1 MLSSDYLIKGIT
13 GLSRASQGS
22 PMEGHYG
29 PTVIAAY
36 YFCRENDLDKKTEK
50 AVQKQIDQ
58 LISKFEPFFISLPA
72 EDPEPG
78 AISHIIQPLDVNVHE
93 LRAIGHNVIFST
105 LAIKALHDPPSLEIP
120 LTIKKICTLI
130 EGFDQA
136 SRGGPFPGW
145 PSSEI
150 STTAVNPEDQF
161 PAYDDEEAI
170 IHFTFDALLK
180 IKTICT
186 GKHEG
191 TIGHLLT
198 HADALNEL
206 SRLGYP
212 VSAKKGYLSHQIYV
226 KLATRSFVPD
236 EWGGGYPGRTRLK
249 MIYLLARFRREAK
262 AAGSLQHNNIARI
275 HALEDDGDTHF
286 MVSDRADTRLMKH
299 KPLYCHGGN

>member
-29 PTVIAAY
+29 PAVIAAY

-58 LISKFEPFFISLPA
+58 LISKFEPYFISLPA
-72 EDPEPG
+72 EDPETG
-78 AISHIIQPLDVNVHE
+78 AISHIIQALDVNVHE
-93 LRAIGHNVIFST
+93 LRAIGHNVIFAT
-105 LAIKALHDPPSLEIP
+105 LAIKALQDTQRLAIHLA
-120 LTIKKICTLI
+120 IKGICTLI
-130 EGFDQA
+130 EGLDQA

-150 STTAVNPEDQF
+150 STATVNPEDQF

-186 GKHEG
+186 GMHEG

-236 EWGGGYPGRTRLK
+236 EWGGIPRKNPAQYDPLTGTVPQ
-249 MIYLLARFRREAK
+249 
-262 AAGSLQHNNIARI
+262 GSKGCWQPTA
-275 HALEDDGDTHF
+275 
-286 MVSDRADTRLMKH
+286 
-299 KPLYCHGGN
+299 